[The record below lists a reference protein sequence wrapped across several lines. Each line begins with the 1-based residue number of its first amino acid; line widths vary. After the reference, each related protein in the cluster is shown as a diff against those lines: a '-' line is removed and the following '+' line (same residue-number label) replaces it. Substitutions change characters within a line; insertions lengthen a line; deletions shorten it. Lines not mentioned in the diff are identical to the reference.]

1 MPTRSGALIEACV
14 WPPQSMHSRCS
25 SKRVE
30 LKVSVNCCEGCRRK
44 VLKALSIKGVLRAEI
59 HPTLPKVTVV
69 GNVDVRI
76 LIKKLSKV
84 GKSAEVLPDKT
95 QKPQGEEK
103 RSEESGKKSD
113 KSNTEEDKGGRGSEK
128 PKPEEEKSKS
138 STNGSDSNKAQGSEK
153 EAGDDAKTTAVPE
166 AAKSL
171 NPTTV
176 ATFPPVSFM
185 MNPRVAQAPV
195 YYYPMEPV
203 AVPIPY
209 YAMTACPAPAPYR
222 PPPAPLQSQATAF
235 GDYFNEDN
243 TVGCRIM

>member
-1 MPTRSGALIEACV
+1 ML
-14 WPPQSMHSRCS
+14 SRCS

-69 GNVDVRI
+69 GDVDVRI

-103 RSEESGKKSD
+103 SSEESGKKSE
-113 KSNTEEDKGGRGSEK
+113 KSSKKEEVKEGGGSEK
-128 PKPEEEKSKS
+128 PNPEEKSKS
-138 STNGSDSNKAQGSEK
+138 SANGSDSNKAQGSEK
-153 EAGDDAKTTAVPE
+153 GAGDDAKTTAAPE

-176 ATFPPVSFM
+176 TTFPPVSFM
-185 MNPRVAQAPV
+185 MNPRVAHAPV

-203 AVPIPY
+203 AVPMPY
-209 YAMTACPAPAPYR
+209 YVMTACPAPAPYR

>member
-1 MPTRSGALIEACV
+1 MRTRNGPLIEACV
-14 WPPQSMHSRCS
+14 WPPQSMHRRCS
-25 SKRVE
+25 SKVRVQ
-30 LKVSVNCCEGCRRK
+30 RK
-44 VLKALSIKGVLRAEI
+44 VLKALSIKGVLRADV

-69 GNVDVRI
+69 GDVDVRI

-103 RSEESGKKSD
+103 RSEEAGKKSETSS
-113 KSNTEEDKGGRGSEK
+113 KKEEDKEGSGSEK
-128 PKPEEEKSKS
+128 PNPEEEESKSKS
-138 STNGSDSNKAQGSEK
+138 SANGSGSNKTQGREK
-153 EAGDDAKTTAVPE
+153 VAGDDGAKTTAAPE

-176 ATFPPVSFM
+176 TTLPPVSFM
-185 MNPRVAQAPV
+185 MNPRMAQAPV
-195 YYYPMEPV
+195 YYYPVEPI
-203 AVPIPY
+203 ALPMPY
-209 YAMTACPAPAPYR
+209 YAMTAC